1 MFGCFI
7 VGGREKKRE
16 KKKKERDYFILKGSS
31 KDKKFMLAKFPEL
44 CVQPRLLRP

>member
-7 VGGREKKRE
+7 VGGREKKKTKR
-16 KKKKERDYFILKGSS
+16 ERDYFILKGSS

-44 CVQPRLLRP
+44 CIQPRLLRP